1 MDDLIKQITERT
13 GLPADQARAAAQT
26 TIDFLKEKLPESM
39 RGYVDMALN
48 SGMIDDVANHAG
60 GILGGISTGQPVVAR
75 FAVKPTSSILSP
87 RRTVDRNG
95 ADTDITT
102 KGRHDPCVGIRAV
115 PVGEAMMAC
124 VLADHFLRH
133 RGQVGG

>member
-48 SGMIDDVANHAG
+48 SGMIDDVAG
-60 GILGGISTGQPVVAR
+60 QSGSILGGLFG
-75 FAVKPTSSILSP
+75 
-87 RRTVDRNG
+87 G
-95 ADTDITT
+95 T
-102 KGRHDPCVGIRAV
+102 K
-115 PVGEAMMAC
+115 E
-124 VLADHFLRH
+124 
-133 RGQVGG
+133 

>member
-48 SGMIDDVANHAG
+48 SGMIDDVANQAG
-60 GILGGISTGQPVVAR
+60 SILGGL
-75 FAVKPTSSILSP
+75 F
-87 RRTVDRNG
+87 
-95 ADTDITT
+95 
-102 KGRHDPCVGIRAV
+102 
-115 PVGEAMMAC
+115 
-124 VLADHFLRH
+124 
-133 RGQVGG
+133 GGDKK

>member
-48 SGMIDDVANHAG
+48 SGMIDDVANQASG
-60 GILGGISTGQPVVAR
+60 LLGGLFG
-75 FAVKPTSSILSP
+75 
-87 RRTVDRNG
+87 
-95 ADTDITT
+95 
-102 KGRHDPCVGIRAV
+102 
-115 PVGEAMMAC
+115 GEKK
-124 VLADHFLRH
+124 
-133 RGQVGG
+133 

>member
-48 SGMIDDVANHAG
+48 SGMIDDVADQAG
-60 GILGGISTGQPVVAR
+60 SILGGLFG
-75 FAVKPTSSILSP
+75 
-87 RRTVDRNG
+87 G
-95 ADTDITT
+95 A
-102 KGRHDPCVGIRAV
+102 K
-115 PVGEAMMAC
+115 E
-124 VLADHFLRH
+124 
-133 RGQVGG
+133 